1 MTAWADYVDAR
12 QQLVHQ
18 WRREGASVED
28 IVGWL
33 EVDEARVQKWLAT
46 APEPFPG
53 SVRAQLGEWKLRAE
67 KLEAALHAA
76 HTEPPPPSSA
86 GRAPIESEMRAL
98 RLDPHVELCGCQYWT
113 DAIEGAHHARC
124 IYAPKAAEP

>member
-28 IVGWL
+28 MIGWL
-33 EVDEARVQKWLAT
+33 EVDAARVERWLST

-53 SVRAQLGEWKLRAE
+53 SVRAQLAEWKARAE
-67 KLEAALHAA
+67 ALETALHAT
-76 HTEPPPPSSA
+76 HTEPPPSS
-86 GRAPIESEMRAL
+86 GRAPVESEMRAL

-113 DAIEGAHHARC
+113 AAVEGEHHPRC
-124 IYAPKAAEP
+124 IHAPRPT